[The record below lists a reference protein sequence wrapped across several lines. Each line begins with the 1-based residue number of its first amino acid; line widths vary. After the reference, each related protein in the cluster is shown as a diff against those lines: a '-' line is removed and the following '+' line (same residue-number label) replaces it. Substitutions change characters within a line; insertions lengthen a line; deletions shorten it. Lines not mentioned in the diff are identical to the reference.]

1 MAAPQY
7 NDDTKKAYNF
17 LFDNLQVQK
26 FQMELKSYVAR
37 INANKE
43 RYEAVEKETGVPW
56 FFVAVIHALECS
68 LSFNQHLHNGDPLSA
83 RTVQVPKGRPK
94 IGEPP
99 FTWEYSAKDA
109 LEYDG
114 LTDWKD
120 WTVEGMLFELEAYN
134 GWGYRTKGI
143 NSPYL
148 WSGTQF
154 YTKGKYGSDDKYDAN
169 LVSQQIG
176 AAILLKQFYND
187 LK

>member
-1 MAAPQY
+1 MAAATF

-17 LFDNLQVQK
+17 MFDSLQIKNFRQ
-26 FQMELKSYVAR
+26 ELTSYVTR
-37 INANKE
+37 INGNKQ
-43 RYEAVEKETGVPW
+43 RYQTVSSATGVPW
-56 FFVAVIHALECS
+56 FFIAVIHALECS

-83 RTVQVPKGRPK
+83 RTVQVPKGRPV

-109 LEYDG
+109 LAYDG

-120 WTVEGMLFELEAYN
+120 WSVEGMLFSLEAYN
-134 GWGYRTKGI
+134 GWGYRNKGI

-154 YTKGKYGSDDKYDAN
+154 YTKGKYGEDGKYDPN
-169 LVSQQIG
+169 LVSKQIG